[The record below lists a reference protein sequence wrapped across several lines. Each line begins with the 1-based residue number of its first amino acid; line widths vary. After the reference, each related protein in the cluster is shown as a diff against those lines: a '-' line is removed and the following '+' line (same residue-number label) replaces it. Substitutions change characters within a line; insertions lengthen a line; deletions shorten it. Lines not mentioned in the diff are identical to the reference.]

1 MRRREAVRPLTC
13 VLRSRHS
20 HIPVQHGWR
29 LAVSSEP
36 DPVPLLSAFHSRC
49 KMCAADVQIESRLC
63 DFGSSLNQPL
73 TANR

>member
-20 HIPVQHGWR
+20 HIHVQHGSR

-36 DPVPLLSAFHSRC
+36 EMVPLLSAFHSRW
-49 KMCAADVQIESRLC
+49 KMWAFEGRIESRLY
-63 DFGSSLNQPL
+63 DLGSSLNQPL